1 MSSRTSRRMGLRG
14 LVLGVA
20 VSGISTLSSCIPLA
34 IGAGYAYAHQ
44 VDKTNEANKE
54 AVQIE
59 ANSRLEAARINA
71 DAVNGQNGSSG
82 NSGGAGGVQRDYN
95 NQAPRIIY
103 FTCSRVIDLNNDDI
117 NDISEN
123 SNEVMDRGKTEFYVG
138 DDYLYV
144 AKLYNCKGRNVQ
156 IFSQCSLGGE
166 VQGSNV
172 YKIQKNPYNM
182 VFGGKAEVSGS
193 WHTYITMD
201 DIKIADFRVNVKE
214 DPARPIGKK

>member
-1 MSSRTSRRMGLRG
+1 MSSRQSRRMGLG
-14 LVLGVA
+14 LILAGA
-20 VSGISTLSSCIPLA
+20 GTLSGCWA
-34 IGAGYAYAHQ
+34 AGAAWILQ
-44 VDKTNEANKE
+44 ED
-54 AVQIE
+54 
-59 ANSRLEAARINA
+59 ANSKRAAEAQKEAARTIA
-71 DAVNGQNGSSG
+71 DAVKEQKNSSPG
-82 NSGGAGGVQRDYN
+82 NYEPANGVQGDRNSND
-95 NQAPRIIY
+95 PRIIY

-214 DPARPIGKK
+214 DPARPISKK